1 MVFPDV
7 LYQFFAASERCGKV
21 PVRFLYSPFV
31 YDAEVCVLLL
41 QCVPESLYGTRSHET
56 VFHQCDVQ
64 TCNVRFGRMRFQPC
78 SDSFQNDIPVLY
90 QQLRQ
95 GACVGFSSCA
105 LGLSLLQAVRILRFG
120 FFNILFILNRPFHE
134 VVFLNGFLLLSE
146 SHPVFF
152 GSHAAADALL
162 DDEPDHVGDKPFV

>member
-41 QCVPESLYGTRSHET
+41 QYVPESLYGTGAHET

-64 TCNVRFGRMRFQPC
+64 PCDVRFGCMRFQPC

-95 GACVGFSSCA
+95 GTCVGFSSGT
-105 LGLSLLQAVRILRFG
+105 LGLSLLQAVRIFRFG
-120 FFNILFILNRPFHE
+120 FFN
-134 VVFLNGFLLLSE
+134 
-146 SHPVFF
+146 VFF
-152 GSHAAADALL
+152 I
-162 DDEPDHVGDKPFV
+162 

>member
-41 QCVPESLYGTRSHET
+41 QCVPESLYGTGAHEA

-64 TCNVRFGRMRFQPC
+64 SCDVRFGRMCFQPWC
-78 SDSFQNDIPVLY
+78 DSLQYDIPVIY

-95 GACVGFSSCA
+95 GACVGFSSGT
-105 LGLSLLQAVRILRFG
+105 LGLSLL
-120 FFNILFILNRPFHE
+120 
-134 VVFLNGFLLLSE
+134 
-146 SHPVFF
+146 
-152 GSHAAADALL
+152 
-162 DDEPDHVGDKPFV
+162 